1 MRRVLVASILLLA
14 GTLSS
19 PLMAADMA
27 AKMPEPAGPVPVW
40 GWTEFY
46 FGLNIGWAQGTTS
59 WCTGAEG
66 FACPGP
72 DTFTNGSPSDV
83 VEGGQFGYRW
93 QMPNSPLVLGT
104 EIMFDGLNINATAN
118 GLAVPSTTRYTQF
131 NNLAS
136 ATGSLG
142 LAMGRLLAYGK
153 GGWAA
158 TELHVDADDAVS
170 GADISTWQ
178 WVNGWT
184 AGGGLEYMFFTHFSV
199 GLEYNYYQF
208 NVSNM
213 SAGPNTLG
221 MTIACPFCD
230 FGKTSVQTV
239 SGRINIKL
247 WPWGP

>member
-1 MRRVLVASILLLA
+1 MKRVLVAGIFLLA

-27 AKMPEPAGPVPVW
+27 VKAPEGPVPTW

-46 FGLNIGWAQGTTS
+46 FGLNIGAGNATTS
-59 WCTGAEG
+59 WCTEAEG
-66 FACPGP
+66 TVCPGP
-72 DTFTNGSPSDV
+72 DTFSAKPTSV

-93 QMPNSPLVLGT
+93 QVPSAPLVLGV
-104 EIMFDGLNINATAN
+104 EAMFDGFDADTTAN
-118 GLAVPSTTRYTQF
+118 GVLSPATQTRYTEF

-136 ATGSLG
+136 ATGSVG

-158 TELHVDADDAVS
+158 TELHLDAADNTT

-184 AGGGLEYMFFTHFSV
+184 AGGGLEYELFTHFSI

-208 NVSNM
+208 NVANM

-221 MTIACPFCD
+221 ATIACPFCD
-230 FGKTSVQTV
+230 FGKTSIQTV

>member
-1 MRRVLVASILLLA
+1 MKRVLVAGIFLLA

-19 PLMAADMA
+19 PLMAADMPVKA
-27 AKMPEPAGPVPVW
+27 PEAPVPMW

-46 FGLNIGWAQGTTS
+46 FGLNIGSGNTTTS

-66 FACPGP
+66 TVCPGT
-72 DTFTNGSPSDV
+72 DTFSGHPVSV
-83 VEGGQFGYRW
+83 VEGGQFGMRW

-104 EIMFDGLNINATAN
+104 EIMYDGFNANTTINGVLSPATQ
-118 GLAVPSTTRYTQF
+118 TRYTAF
-131 NNLAS
+131 NNLSS

-153 GGWAA
+153 GGWAI
-158 TELHVDADDAVS
+158 TELHLDADDAVS
-170 GADISTWQ
+170 GADLSTWQ

-184 AGGGLEYMFFTHFSV
+184 AGAGLEYMLFTHFSV

-208 NVSNM
+208 NVSNIGPM
-213 SAGPNTLG
+213 PNTLG
-221 MTIACPFCD
+221 MSVGCPFCD
-230 FGKTSVQTV
+230 FGKTNIQTI

>member
-1 MRRVLVASILLLA
+1 MKRVLVAGIFLLA

-27 AKMPEPAGPVPVW
+27 AKMPEPAGPVPTW

-59 WCTGAEG
+59 WCTEAEG
-66 FACPGP
+66 IACPGP
-72 DTFTNGSPSDV
+72 DTFSSGPSADV

-104 EIMFDGLNINATAN
+104 EIMFDGLDINTTTN
-118 GLAVPSTTRYTQF
+118 GVAVPSTTRYTQF
-131 NNLAS
+131 NNLVS

-142 LAMGRLLAYGK
+142 LTMGRLLAYGK

-170 GADISTWQ
+170 GADINSWQ

-208 NVSNM
+208 NVANM

-221 MTIACPFCD
+221 ATIACPFCD

-239 SGRINIKL
+239 TGRINIKL

>member
-1 MRRVLVASILLLA
+1 MKRVLVAGMFLLA

-19 PLMAADMA
+19 PLMAADMPVKA
-27 AKMPEPAGPVPVW
+27 PEAPVPVW

-46 FGLNIGWAQGTTS
+46 FGLNIGWANATTS
-59 WCTGAEG
+59 WCTEAQ
-66 FACPGP
+66 AIPCPGS
-72 DTFTNGSPSDV
+72 DTFNGNAIGAT
-83 VEGGQFGYRW
+83 EGGQFGFRW
-93 QMPNSPLVLGT
+93 QMPNTPLVLGT
-104 EIMFDGLNINATAN
+104 ELMLN
-118 GLAVPSTTRYTQF
+118 GLDVSSTAPGVVASTTRYTEF
-131 NNLAS
+131 NNLGS

-142 LAMGRLLAYGK
+142 LAMGRVLAYGK
-153 GGWAA
+153 GGWAT
-158 TELHVDADDAVS
+158 TELHVDADNTTS

-184 AGGGLEYMFFTHFSV
+184 AGGGLEYMIFTHFSI
-199 GLEYNYYQF
+199 GIEYDYYQF

-221 MTIACPFCD
+221 ATIACPFCD

-239 SGRINIKL
+239 TGRINVKL